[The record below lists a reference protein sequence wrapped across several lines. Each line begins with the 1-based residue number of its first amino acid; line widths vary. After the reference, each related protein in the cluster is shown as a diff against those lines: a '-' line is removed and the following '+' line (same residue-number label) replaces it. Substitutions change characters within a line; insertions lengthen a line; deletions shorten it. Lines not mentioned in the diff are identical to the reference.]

1 MLKVGITGGI
11 GSGKS
16 VVSRIFEVLGV
27 PVYYADAEAK
37 HLMQSD
43 ASLRKKIIEHFGK
56 QAYEHD
62 QLNRAYLA
70 AQVFGNAEKTQLLNS
85 LVHPAVIAHAE
96 NWMRHHEAT
105 GKLPYVLKE
114 AALFFESGSAAGLDF
129 IIGVSAPQALRIQR
143 VMQRD
148 GIGRQDVLARI
159 NRQIDENL
167 KMKLCDFVIVNDEQ
181 QLLIPQVLA
190 LHEKLLAI
198 NSKS

>member
-27 PVYYADAEAK
+27 PVYYADTEAK
-37 HLMQSD
+37 QLMQSD
-43 ASLRKKIIEHFGK
+43 ANLRKKIIEHFGE
-56 QAYEHD
+56 QAYQQE
-62 QLNRAYLA
+62 QLNRSYLA

-85 LVHPAVIAHAE
+85 LVHPAVIANAE
-96 NWMRHHEAT
+96 NWMHRHEAD

-114 AALFFESGSAAGLDF
+114 AALFFESGSAAGLDL

-143 VMQRD
+143 VMHRD
-148 GIGRQDVLARI
+148 GISRQDVLTRI
-159 NRQIDENL
+159 SRQIDESL

-190 LHEKLLAI
+190 VHEKLLAI
-198 NSKS
+198 HSNR

>member
-27 PVYYADAEAK
+27 PVYYADTEAK
-37 HLMQSD
+37 QLMQSD
-43 ASLRKKIIEHFGK
+43 ATLRKKIIEHFGE
-56 QAYEHD
+56 QAYQQE
-62 QLNRAYLA
+62 QLNRSYLA

-96 NWMRHHEAT
+96 NWMHRHEAD

-114 AALFFESGSAAGLDF
+114 AALFFESGSAAGLDL

-143 VMQRD
+143 VMHRD
-148 GIGRQDVLARI
+148 GISRQDVLTRI
-159 NRQIDENL
+159 SRQIEESL

-190 LHEKLLAI
+190 VHEKLLAI
-198 NSKS
+198 HSNR